1 MTLPGA
7 DTIKGGIM
15 GDDFFLSSDG
25 TPSEAGLTAVG
36 SSEAN
41 WVGMVSMGERSG
53 VWVPCDEVE
62 AERG

>member
-7 DTIKGGIM
+7 DTMNGGIM

-25 TPSEAGLTAVG
+25 GRPSDIGLTAVG

-41 WVGMVSMGERSG
+41 
-53 VWVPCDEVE
+53 
-62 AERG
+62 